1 MKKQHIDVCGLLET
15 KLLSSKL
22 CHMYKFRLK
31 HYKLLSNIDVAS
43 NAIIIVLWNPNTIH
57 IDLISMSDQG
67 IHVIIHCLI
76 HHFSFAAT
84 FVYGFNIITTRRAL
98 WDDLRRWSPNS
109 PWLLLGDF
117 NSMLS

>member
-76 HHFSFAAT
+76 HHFSLLLLLCMAST
-84 FVYGFNIITTRRAL
+84 
-98 WDDLRRWSPNS
+98 S
-109 PWLLLGDF
+109 LLLGEPYG
-117 NSMLS
+117 MI